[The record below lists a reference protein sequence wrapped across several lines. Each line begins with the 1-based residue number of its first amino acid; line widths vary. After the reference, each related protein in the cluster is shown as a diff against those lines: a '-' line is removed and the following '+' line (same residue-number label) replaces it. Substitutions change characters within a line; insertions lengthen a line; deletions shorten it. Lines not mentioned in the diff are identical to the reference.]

1 MITINK
7 RMIKETTIETTNQKE
22 IMKIRKKCMYKK
34 LNKQSHNKKNNK
46 MINKKKHKQIKN
58 QTINIQV

>member
-22 IMKIRKKCMYKK
+22 IMKIKRKFMYKK
-34 LNKQSHNKKNNK
+34 PNRQSHNKKNNR
-46 MINKKKHKQIKN
+46 MINNKKDKQIKN